1 MQNIYSVTTTDPT
14 GDHNEAIESLQA
26 ITQGMQYQQYE
37 IDLMAQENAV
47 LIRTNSAVMAQ
58 LLQLTKATEEI
69 KSQPKTL

>member
-1 MQNIYSVTTTDPT
+1 MQNIYSEPTTDPT